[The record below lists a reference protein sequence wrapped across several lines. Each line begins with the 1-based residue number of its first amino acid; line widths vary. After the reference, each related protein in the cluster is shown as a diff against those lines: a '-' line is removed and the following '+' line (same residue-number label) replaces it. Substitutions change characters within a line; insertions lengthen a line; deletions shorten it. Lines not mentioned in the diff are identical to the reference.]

1 MSDKMVIESVIFV
14 TKIYIFFVKKKKRNV
29 FIEKKRI
36 YLCNSPKKFVLLKK
50 NGIML
55 VFPPGELLFGQ
66 KTGTR
71 HTNSIR
77 HASKETF

>member
-14 TKIYIFFVKKKKRNV
+14 TKIYIFFVKQKENCVHR
-29 FIEKKRI
+29 KKRI

-55 VFPPGELLFGQ
+55 VFSPGELLFGQ